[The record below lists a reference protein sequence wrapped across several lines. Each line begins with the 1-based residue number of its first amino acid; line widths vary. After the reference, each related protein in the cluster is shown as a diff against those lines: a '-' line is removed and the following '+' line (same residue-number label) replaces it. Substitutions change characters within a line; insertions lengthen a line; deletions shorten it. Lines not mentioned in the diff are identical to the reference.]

1 MKATYLAGLHFL
13 LLWNY
18 LNVSL
23 KEIKDDLI
31 SEAELIIYQM
41 KAAQLSTDYETI
53 NIKADTLTNI
63 CKKLELIKQ
72 EEERLLKELD
82 F

>member
-1 MKATYLAGLHFL
+1 MI
-13 LLWNY
+13 
-18 LNVSL
+18 L

-41 KAAQLSTDYETI
+41 KAAQITADFETV
-53 NIKADTLTNI
+53 NDKANTLNEI
-63 CKKLELIKQ
+63 CRKLEFVKQ
-72 EEERLLKELD
+72 EEEKLYQEFD

>member
-1 MKATYLAGLHFL
+1 M
-13 LLWNY
+13 
-18 LNVSL
+18 

-41 KAAQLSTDYETI
+41 KAAQMVADFETV
-53 NIKADTLTNI
+53 NYKADTLNEI
-63 CKKLELIKQ
+63 CRKLEFVKR
-72 EEERLLKELD
+72 EEEKLYQEFD